1 MLRLLCTFMY
11 FSRYLY
17 PQLINTNEFQYN
29 VNVPYISFPL
39 PPFHPFLFNH
49 IHMMT
54 HHIKWRSTVITALS
68 PVTGKR
74 TSRRE
79 PASFNNKGT
88 GIGQDGLEYIIA
100 SCYYRDISIFILITY
115 MLFVCI

>member
-1 MLRLLCTFMY
+1 MQHYGQVFD
-11 FSRYLY
+11 
-17 PQLINTNEFQYN
+17 
-29 VNVPYISFPL
+29 
-39 PPFHPFLFNH
+39 
-49 IHMMT
+49 
-54 HHIKWRSTVITALS
+54 
-68 PVTGKR
+68 
-74 TSRRE
+74 RRE